1 LANWQHFYLIRI
13 EFLGFRYHGWQKQ
26 ANYKS
31 VHAMVDKTF
40 DFIFQHKE
48 YRTLGCGRTDAK
60 VSADDYAFE
69 LFLKESTIPA
79 DLLLG
84 LNRNLPADIRAKS
97 IKVVG
102 PDFNIIQSARIKEYH
117 YHFSFGE
124 KSHPYIAPF
133 IRDFGEY
140 LDVEKMSLAAK
151 LFEGKHNFKR
161 FASKPSA
168 ETELEREILSAKIE
182 VDHKFSGTFA
192 PQNSFVFKVKAAGFL
207 RYQVRLMMGA
217 LIEVGRNNWSHEE
230 LSQSLVQYNK
240 APIKH
245 IAPSSGLTLHK
256 VEFDEHLQP

>member
-1 LANWQHFYLIRI
+1 MANWQHFYLIRI

-40 DFIFQHKE
+40 DFIFQHSD

-69 LFLKESTIPA
+69 LFLNEEIASSDILTS
-79 DLLLG
+79 

-97 IKVVG
+97 AEVVSR
-102 PDFNIIQSARIKEYH
+102 DFNIIQSARTKEYH
-117 YHFSFGE
+117 YHFSFGK

-133 IRDFGEY
+133 IRDFGED
-140 LDVEKMSLAAK
+140 LDIDKMLSAVK
-151 LFEGKHNFKR
+151 FFEGRHNFKR
-161 FASKPSA
+161 YASKPSA

-182 VDHKFSGTFA
+182 VDRKFRGDFT
-192 PQNSFVFKVKAAGFL
+192 PQNAFVFKVKAAGFL

-217 LIEVGRNNWSHEE
+217 LIEVGRGNWSAEE
-230 LSQSLVQYNK
+230 LKQSLIDYNE

-245 IAPSSGLTLHK
+245 IAPSSGLVLHK
-256 VEFDEHLQP
+256 VEFEDILI